1 MPELI
6 LSEVEKDVEEMYVSI
21 DQFIDTYKNMSYKE
35 FCNSYYGMSADEVDL
50 LIHEYQED
58 LIQNGEI

>member
-1 MPELI
+1 MSELI

-21 DQFIDTYKNMSYKE
+21 DQFIDTYKNMSYEE